1 MVFLDVSSVFS
12 LLLLLDRSLH
22 IAGRVVK
29 GKDAAVML
37 QEDASPQWVGKASRL
52 RLRVCSLQLL
62 RGVTLA

>member
-22 IAGRVVK
+22 IAGRK

-37 QEDASPQWVGKASRL
+37 QEDASPQWVGRASRL
-52 RLRVCSLQLL
+52 RLRVCSLQLPQ
-62 RGVTLA
+62 GVTLA